1 MKPKTLLLE
10 LDESGYGRITTNI
23 LKYKTRIN
31 KLYEA
36 QPEKTKLISLED
48 HKLCLIFPESWFRF
62 PIAKREYTEEERER
76 VRVRFEKSLG
86 RSGSKN
92 DAEDKDFS

>member
-10 LDESGYGRITTNI
+10 LDESGYGRVTTNI

-31 KLYEA
+31 KLHEA

-62 PIAKREYTEEERER
+62 PIVKREYTEEERER
-76 VRVRFEKSLG
+76 ARIRLEKSLG
-86 RSGSKN
+86 RNGN
-92 DAEDKDFS
+92 TYDAEVKNFS